1 MKDKKFSEEE
11 LGYRMLRMYYHKTE
25 NLYSLKPD
33 LRLLICEK
41 AKSSAEERGKK
52 MNSSHVHE

>member
-1 MKDKKFSEEE
+1 MNDKKLSEEE

-25 NLYSLKPD
+25 NLYSLKPN

-41 AKSSAEERGKK
+41 AKVVFVFWLNRKSQIF
-52 MNSSHVHE
+52 